1 MAYKTEYGNYVK
13 FLRGT
18 PAAWD
23 SIDSKN
29 ADTLYFIAENGASTG
44 KLYLGE
50 KLIADGDTAEINTLA
65 ELSDVVISAGVPNGA
80 VLAYDSTNK
89 VWRETL
95 LESILSEIIGLMK
108 GASAEEDG
116 AAGLVPQ
123 PVAGQQGLFL
133 RGDGTWADPTETL
146 TAVVSALD
154 KVVQDNQKAHEQDM
168 STLMGG
174 RGELIPIDDIVTEHV
189 ANLVGAA
196 PEAFDTLEE
205 LAKWVGEHEDAIDIA
220 DTLNRLSR
228 VETSLYDE
236 ETGAMNRIED
246 IELVLNGN
254 ASTSGLVAQTANLI
268 SRMITA
274 ENNILDLQDITG
286 IHTSKFEEVFE
297 MLKWQL
303 LVDDGV

>member
-286 IHTSKFEEVFE
+286 IHTSKFEEVFK

>member
-89 VWRETL
+89 VWKETL

-228 VETSLYDE
+228 VETSLYDA

-286 IHTSKFEEVFE
+286 IHTSKFEEVFN

>member
-133 RGDGTWADPTETL
+133 RGDGTWADPTESL

-286 IHTSKFEEVFE
+286 IHTSKFEEVFK